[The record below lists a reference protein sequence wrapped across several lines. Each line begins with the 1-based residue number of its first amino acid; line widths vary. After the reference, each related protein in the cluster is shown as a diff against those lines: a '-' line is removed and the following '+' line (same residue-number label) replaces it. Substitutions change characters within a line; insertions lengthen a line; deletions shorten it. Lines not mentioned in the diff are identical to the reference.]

1 MGVDFIVQ
9 GGGDMKKLMIAI
21 ALLMIATPVFAKKAC
36 KELKA
41 EIDAKIQANGVKA
54 YTLEIVPNEQ
64 VKDGKI
70 VGSCDGGTKKIIYTR
85 GK

>member
-1 MGVDFIVQ
+1 
-9 GGGDMKKLMIAI
+9 MKKWMVAV
-21 ALLMIATPVFAKKAC
+21 ALLMVATPAFAKKDC

-41 EIDAKIQANGVKA
+41 EIDAKIQVNGVKA

-64 VKDGKI
+64 AKDGKI
-70 VGSCDGGTKKIIYTR
+70 VGSCDGGTKKIIYTQ

>member
-1 MGVDFIVQ
+1 
-9 GGGDMKKLMIAI
+9 MKKLMVAV
-21 ALLMIATPVFAKKAC
+21 ALLMMATPAFAKKAC
-36 KELKA
+36 EELKA
-41 EIDAKIQANGVKA
+41 EIDAKIKANGVKA

-70 VGSCDGGTKKIIYTR
+70 VGSCDGGTKKIIYKR

>member
-1 MGVDFIVQ
+1 
-9 GGGDMKKLMIAI
+9 MKKMMIAV
-21 ALLMIATPVFAKKAC
+21 ALLMIATPAFAKKDC

-41 EIDAKIQANGVKA
+41 EIDANIQANGVKA